1 MQIALQD
8 IDQSIEEK
16 KIEYGALKVVNNQR
30 VAKRELLS
38 VRFIQFFFNKQN
50 EIGKLK
56 TKEDEC
62 VSEIQSIQT
71 QIDDHHSYIQSI

>member
-38 VRFIQFFFNKQN
+38 VRFIQFFFNK
-50 EIGKLK
+50 
-56 TKEDEC
+56 
-62 VSEIQSIQT
+62 
-71 QIDDHHSYIQSI
+71 